1 MDTIK
6 FQTMSWLYS
15 LVLVLTLTNCASG
28 TSRYLYFD
36 STCGE
41 FDTYTI
47 FDDDTFYI
55 KWRGSKLSSSCSYK
69 LSPYDTDDKVCV
81 EAVSY
86 SVNDCNVNLQY
97 YGGIIA
103 TLLRR
108 TYSCFD
114 TTPSE
119 FCGDTYDD
127 LKIKLTTSSRTS
139 PFPGTFTLKVTTKNA
154 YQVGVVA
161 GAVVGGVVFAIIVVA
176 VVIVVCRRRRVF
188 TKHVVVGAGSQPQVV
203 TTSSSSYGGGYAN
216 PNYPVPPPYPGSQA
230 PASGNVMSSYPPPP
244 STGYNAAAY
253 PAAGQNFSTGQ
264 NYSTGYSTDQ
274 STEYKCPPY
283 PGN

>member
-1 MDTIK
+1 MWNLHLTSI
-6 FQTMSWLYS
+6 T
-15 LVLVLTLTNCASG
+15 LVCCLLLNIPIEIISSKWEHLPTCIWHDLNKAHNVYYFTELSPLFTV
-28 TSRYLYFD
+28 YFD

-108 TYSCFD
+108 VLFD
-114 TTPSE
+114 LIKYQYLFRYMVFVVHKYLYVSVWGVR
-119 FCGDTYDD
+119 GD
-127 LKIKLTTSSRTS
+127 
-139 PFPGTFTLKVTTKNA
+139 
-154 YQVGVVA
+154 
-161 GAVVGGVVFAIIVVA
+161 VGGGSGVA
-176 VVIVVCRRRRVF
+176 N
-188 TKHVVVGAGSQPQVV
+188 Q
-203 TTSSSSYGGGYAN
+203 
-216 PNYPVPPPYPGSQA
+216 
-230 PASGNVMSSYPPPP
+230 
-244 STGYNAAAY
+244 
-253 PAAGQNFSTGQ
+253 
-264 NYSTGYSTDQ
+264 Q
-274 STEYKCPPY
+274 SKYLQ
-283 PGN
+283 